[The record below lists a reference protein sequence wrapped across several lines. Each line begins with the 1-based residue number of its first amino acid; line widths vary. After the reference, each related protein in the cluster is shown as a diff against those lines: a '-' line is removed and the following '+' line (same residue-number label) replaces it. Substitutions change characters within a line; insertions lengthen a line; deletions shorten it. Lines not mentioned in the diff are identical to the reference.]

1 MPPRSRIACLAV
13 PVLPLQAVLRAEPAL
28 LGSALVVTA
37 GSGERSP
44 ILAAALAAR
53 KSGVR
58 AGQTVAQARTV
69 CPELTVRLSTP
80 ALLTAA
86 GDALYDVASAF
97 SPCIER
103 QDDHVLLEVG
113 DLGQLFPT
121 EEALSAALSGHAEK
135 VGLRINVALAD
146 NKATARLLARCRL
159 GATCVKSAEERA
171 ALAPLPLSALG
182 LLPAQAALLAR
193 WGLHTIGEFAA
204 LPRRQLAARLGAQ
217 GPALHRLACGEDQTP
232 LAPTPPPLLISESV
246 ELDDA
251 VDNLEPLAFLLRG
264 LLDRTVSRLGALCQA
279 CGDFTLH
286 LELAPRGSEERRV
299 AVAAPTREV
308 ATLLEL
314 ARLMLAARPP
324 AAPVRALTVRTQ
336 PSRPRAVQMSLFAPA
351 GPQPERLAVTLARL
365 QALCGED
372 RVGTPVVPDTHLP
385 GQAALIPFVEPP
397 PAPGRVPSLA
407 AESELAPEPPPHL
420 LATHVLRPPPAATV
434 KARGALVEFVH
445 TEAVAGPVRR
455 CGGPYRLRAGGGATT
470 LRDYYDVELHDGGLY
485 RLFHDLR
492 ADRWYLDA
500 RYD

>member
-13 PVLPLQAVLRAEPAL
+13 PVLPLQAVLRAEPQL
-28 LGSALVVTA
+28 LGSTLVVIA

-53 KSGVR
+53 QRGVR
-58 AGQTVAQARTV
+58 AGQTVAQARAV
-69 CPELTVRLSTP
+69 CADLTVRTATP

-103 QDDHVLLEVG
+103 QEDHALLEVG
-113 DLGQLFPT
+113 DLGQLFPS
-121 EEALSAALSGHAEK
+121 EEALGAALVGHAEK
-135 VGLRINVALAD
+135 VGLRVNVALAD
-146 NKATARLLARCRL
+146 NKATAHLLSRCRL
-159 GATCVKSAEERA
+159 GTTLVPPGQERA
-171 ALAPLPLSALG
+171 ALAPLPLAALG
-182 LLPAQAALLAR
+182 LLPAQAGLLAR

-204 LPRRQLAARLGAQ
+204 LPRKQLAARLGAQ

-232 LAPTPPPLLISESV
+232 LSPTPPPLVISESV

-264 LLDRTVSRLGALCQA
+264 LLDRAVSRLGALCQA

-286 LELAPRGSEERRV
+286 LELDPRGSEERRV

-314 ARLMLAARPP
+314 ARLMLATRPP
-324 AAPVRALTVRTQ
+324 AAPVRSLTIRTL

-351 GPQPERLAVTLARL
+351 GPLPERLAVTLARL
-365 QALCGED
+365 QALCGDD
-372 RVGTPVVPDTHLP
+372 RVGSPVVPDTHLP
-385 GQAALIPFVEPP
+385 GQAAVVPFVEPP
-397 PAPGRVPSLA
+397 PVPGRAASLTADPDA
-407 AESELAPEPPPHL
+407 AEPPPHL

-434 KARGALVEFVH
+434 KARGARVEFVH

-455 CGGPYRLRAGGGATT
+455 CGGPYRLRDGGGART